1 MVLEPAMRGR
11 SLADSETKLKEFVK
25 AIGVLGPDISDKCK
39 TLGVHRETAR
49 YWYKKNLLAKG
60 FAVQAAVAYERLG
73 LKYVVMV
80 VDFEDDFEE
89 YVKPIL
95 RAMSEFC
102 YVRYYNRTLPKGD
115 YIVHAIVPEG
125 RLEDYASLFEGL
137 RERGIFR
144 SVEIFVADWH
154 RNVPMRAEFFDFDHG
169 VWDFDWKNLAVK
181 HDEKDEITPQG
192 KASFD
197 RLDLEILKHLQLD
210 ANTTLTTIAAKAGT
224 SMKNAQYHYW
234 KHVVERG
241 LIRNYRVNWLGTRYD
256 YGLEKAMHRK
266 HHQLL
271 LNLLATQLT
280 ERERMEI
287 RAGLNQFPCL
297 WAEAVGEGFYYA
309 EVAFPGEAA
318 AEGYEALAR
327 TLRHVRRKYTLQIVD
342 PTNAMGFT
350 LTPQLYDQT
359 EKAWQF
365 RSEELLPKFEGLILK
380 IKRTS

>member
-1 MVLEPAMRGR
+1 
-11 SLADSETKLKEFVK
+11 
-25 AIGVLGPDISDKCK
+25 
-39 TLGVHRETAR
+39 
-49 YWYKKNLLAKG
+49 
-60 FAVQAAVAYERLG
+60 
-73 LKYVVMV
+73 
-80 VDFEDDFEE
+80 
-89 YVKPIL
+89 
-95 RAMSEFC
+95 
-102 YVRYYNRTLPKGD
+102 
-115 YIVHAIVPEG
+115 
-125 RLEDYASLFEGL
+125 
-137 RERGIFR
+137 
-144 SVEIFVADWH
+144 
-154 RNVPMRAEFFDFDHG
+154 MRAEFFDFDHG

-350 LTPQLYDQT
+350 LNPQLYDQT